1 MKTPQQLPPHV
12 DQILLARAGRAL
24 DVLEG
29 RKKAVIKE
37 HAERMKRIRHAS
49 RSIQAALLAPPEDML
64 VSPLSLAPELI
75 ALIEN
80 PEEGL

>member
-1 MKTPQQLPPHV
+1 MNTKTQPQPDSQ
-12 DQILLARAGRAL
+12 LLARAHRSIR
-24 DVLEG
+24 VLES

-37 HAERMKRIRHAS
+37 HSERTKRLRNAVDALTN
-49 RSIQAALLAPPEDML
+49 AALDPDDMMSL
-64 VSPLSLAPELI
+64 PLSLAPELI

>member
-1 MKTPQQLPPHV
+1 MKTPQQLQPPI
-12 DQILLARAGRAL
+12 DPMLLARAGRAL
-24 DVLEG
+24 DTLEG

-37 HAERMKRIRHAS
+37 HAERMKRLRHAAS
-49 RSIQAALLAPPEDML
+49 AIRAALLAPPDDML
-64 VSPLSLAPELI
+64 ICPLSLAPELI